1 MPSIETTNF
10 LLGLGTIAMQVVSV
24 ALIIAFFTRTKSE
37 LSATIVRH
45 TRAWALWAAFL
56 LSVAGLLLTLYYS
69 EVVGYVPCG
78 LCWFTRI
85 FFYPQ
90 AFLFGLALWQKRTDV
105 MDYSLVLAIPGALIA
120 LYKHYLELGGGEL
133 LPCPASGTG
142 DCGKRYIFEFDYVT
156 MPLMGFSLLLLLI
169 ILMIYLR
176 SQRAEQ
182 IELPARN

>member
-1 MPSIETTNF
+1 MPVETLNF
-10 LLGLGTIAMQVVSV
+10 FLGLGTIAMQVASV
-24 ALIIAFFTRTKSE
+24 LLLIAFFTRDRFA
-37 LSATIVRH
+37 LSASIVRH
-45 TRAWALWAAFL
+45 TRVWGLWAAFL
-56 LSVAGLLLTLYYS
+56 FSVAGIVLTLYYS
-69 EVVGYVPCG
+69 EIVGYVPCG
-78 LCWFTRI
+78 LCWMTRI

-105 MDYSLVLAIPGALIA
+105 MDYSLVLAIPGAIIA

-133 LPCPASGTG
+133 LPCPASGAG

-176 SQRAEQ
+176 SAQKEQ